1 MTANPFALLR
11 SQRFLPLFVTQFLG
25 ALNDNFFKNAF
36 VILLTYRLAQEAGL
50 NGQVLVTA
58 AAGLFI
64 LPLFLFSATAGVLAD
79 KVVERRVIH
88 AVQNPRGAVPTVPRP
103 PCNAEPLLAP

>member
-11 SQRFLPLFVTQFLG
+11 SRRFLPLFVTQFLG

-64 LPLFLFSATAGVLAD
+64 LPFFLFSATAGVLPG
-79 KVVERRVIH
+79 KFRKPPLILPVQIPQILFL
-88 AVQNPRGAVPTVPRP
+88 AVALPR
-103 PCNAEPLLAP
+103 

>member
-50 NGQVLVTA
+50 NGQVLVTP

-64 LPLFLFSATAGVLAD
+64 LPVFLFSAPGGFFPPD
-79 KVVERRVIH
+79 FVE
-88 AVQNPRGAVPTVPRP
+88 VPRSP
-103 PCNAEPLLAP
+103 SRPIAASVVIAVSVDPVVSR

>member
-64 LPLFLFSATAGVLAD
+64 LPFFLFSATAGVLPD
-79 KVVERRVIH
+79 KFEKPPLIP
-88 AVQNPRGAVPTVPRP
+88 AVKIAQILFMAIPGPGVHY
-103 PCNAEPLLAP
+103 L